1 MVCTLRHVLH
11 LVTRFAQTRNSVRTY
26 VPSMVHK
33 YIVLRRGYVTVEC
46 GPVEDRPTDRLLGCV
61 CEESAGP
68 TDRQGG
74 EYGTRVA
81 D

>member
-1 MVCTLRHVLH
+1 
-11 LVTRFAQTRNSVRTY
+11 
-26 VPSMVHK
+26 MVHK

-74 EYGTRVA
+74 GVRNTGRRLGKSTRC
-81 D
+81 